1 MGKRKKED
9 TSWVEDEESIFD
21 DQPLQGGRENIITP
35 TTSQA
40 TAADAGAGT
49 SLAVAPAAAK
59 QTGDSPAFNTRAAA
73 SYWLRILVSTRKD
86 FAKAQ
91 DILRAEEKVTVD
103 ASCDPKVLKGMMC
116 ALVNDDKHLPLLPT
130 LRAGQHYCFAAWY
143 GFTQSKSSDKSA
155 LEFPKPTLSS
165 GRVELPH
172 DVWLGAQQTRAS
184 EAAKTEWR
192 KAWEGRCGAMS
203 FVGEFLGASDAHHP
217 PEAFASGG
225 LVCHTDGD

>member
-1 MGKRKKED
+1 MPASVNRAYSYTSTVRTRQNESVLSLSARGGEEERKNRLGDLRDCFRLLADCCWLRSLCACLPAAAAVACCCVVLLLAAAALAAGLRRLRSPAAALREDRPARPPLWRMGKRKKED

-21 DQPLQGGRENIITP
+21 DQPVQGGRENIITP

-103 ASCDPKVLKGMMC
+103 ASCDPKVL
-116 ALVNDDKHLPLLPT
+116 
-130 LRAGQHYCFAAWY
+130 
-143 GFTQSKSSDKSA
+143 
-155 LEFPKPTLSS
+155 
-165 GRVELPH
+165 
-172 DVWLGAQQTRAS
+172 RAS
-184 EAAKTEWR
+184 DPNRIAR
-192 KAWEGRCGAMS
+192 PS
-203 FVGEFLGASDAHHP
+203 
-217 PEAFASGG
+217 
-225 LVCHTDGD
+225 